1 MLTTD
6 FFVMNSYP
14 FKAHHTA
21 FASASFVETE
31 FETASSFGGLTHC
44 YTYCNLYEILTF
56 GVPSNFLGSLPFQF
70 QLLSHE
76 YVRSARESFA
86 LGLALCVRLYSF
98 FIIIKL
104 AKIDDAYSCDGTEL
118 IFFYL
123 YIFRQGGGALRRA
136 IVRILYPMFSNNIH
150 LTPSSAARPS

>member
-104 AKIDDAYSCDGTEL
+104 AKIDDAYGCDGTEL
-118 IFFYL
+118 IFFIYTSL
-123 YIFRQGGGALRRA
+123 DRAEEHYEEPLFEYYTPCFRITYI
-136 IVRILYPMFSNNIH
+136 
-150 LTPSSAARPS
+150 